1 MRESKFRYI
10 NDEEC
15 NRIRDLSLE
24 IQKLSQELLKIASAE
39 TRRAYSDGHIHT
51 HEGKRLHRGY
61 IKIYEGALTCV
72 GAVDDCRKK
81 PFLSKE
87 DEE

>member
-1 MRESKFRYI
+1 MTESKFRYI

-39 TRRAYSDGHIHT
+39 SRRAFADNRIHT

-61 IKIYEGALTCV
+61 IKIYEGALTCI
-72 GAVDDCRKK
+72 GAVNDCRKK
-81 PFLSKE
+81 QFLSNE
-87 DEE
+87 VNE